1 MQNRDLEAFRIQ
13 YQKINQALRSGYE
26 GEKKMIRKCKE
37 LISQI
42 FDKAQ
47 NYRAALRIATNEVE
61 KIDSLKREKDR
72 CMDLQAQEIEEEKLQ
87 KEEIGQ
93 LNKQLDD
100 LREQAMH
107 TGDLPEVQELAE
119 ESTKLEDMDKMKS
132 EQDERLA
139 SQQAELAELEE
150 EERKFLAEIEAQK
163 NETDDVR
170 QKILDTRT
178 KKHTKEEEK
187 TELEHNKGVLQR
199 EKTKAIEVKEEKKI
213 TLDDAVKMVDESV
226 EEIKLVEFQ
235 VQKSNENK
243 HTMRIAK
250 DKNEKEL
257 AHLEKSVNAESTKLY
272 ERQEKHER
280 VAQDVGVVD
289 IQVHNLS
296 KKLAHTEKIAIER
309 KRERDELVIQQ

>member
-1 MQNRDLEAFRIQ
+1 MQNRDLEAFSIQ
-13 YQKINQALRSGYE
+13 YQNINQALRSGYE

-93 LNKQLDD
+93 LNKQLDE

-170 QKILDTRT
+170 QKILDTR
-178 KKHTKEEEK
+178 
-187 TELEHNKGVLQR
+187 
-199 EKTKAIEVKEEKKI
+199 
-213 TLDDAVKMVDESV
+213 
-226 EEIKLVEFQ
+226 
-235 VQKSNENK
+235 
-243 HTMRIAK
+243 
-250 DKNEKEL
+250 
-257 AHLEKSVNAESTKLY
+257 
-272 ERQEKHER
+272 
-280 VAQDVGVVD
+280 
-289 IQVHNLS
+289 
-296 KKLAHTEKIAIER
+296 
-309 KRERDELVIQQ
+309 